1 MVANQIRARGDY
13 AATGAR
19 RRALSQPIGRI
30 GLYLLILILGAI
42 FFAPFLWT
50 ITTSLKRTQELYL
63 FPPVLFPQRGLAYY
77 NYPLVF
83 ERIPFALFFRN
94 TAIITLLATLGS
106 VVSTTLV
113 AYGFAR
119 RRFPFQGALFLLVL
133 STMMLP
139 GEVTI
144 IPKFIL
150 FKELG
155 WVDTFWPLIVPDYL
169 AVNAFYIF
177 LMRQFLLTIPRD
189 FDEAAMV
196 DGASPVRILWSI
208 LLPLIQPAIITVSIL
223 SFLAHWS
230 DFFGPL
236 IYLNSKENLTLS
248 LGLRYF
254 ASSALNF
261 NDNVE
266 PRDHLLM
273 AASLM
278 AAAPA
283 IALFFIAQRYFV
295 RGIVMTGLKG

>member
-1 MVANQIRARGDY
+1 VAASQVRAREVG
-13 AATGAR
+13 AAARAR
-19 RRALSQPIGRI
+19 RGALSGLGGRI
-30 GLYLLILILGAI
+30 GLYLVVCALGAI

-50 ITTSLKRTQELYL
+50 IMTSLKRTQELYL

-83 ERIPFALFFRN
+83 DRIPFGLFFRN
-94 TAIITLLATLGS
+94 TAVITLLATLGS

-119 RRFPFQGALFLLVL
+119 RRFPYQEALFFLVL

-139 GEVTI
+139 AEVTI

-155 WVDTFWPLIVPDYL
+155 WIDTFWPLIVPDFL

-196 DGASPVRILWSI
+196 DGASPLRILLSV
-208 LLPLIQPAIITVSIL
+208 LLPLIQPAMITVAIL
-223 SFLAHWS
+223 SFLAHWN

-236 IYLNSKENLTLS
+236 IYLNTKENLTLS

-254 ASSALNF
+254 ASTALSF
-261 NDNVE
+261 GDNVE

-283 IALFFIAQRYFV
+283 IALFFVAQRYFV

>member
-1 MVANQIRARGDY
+1 VASRQIRAQSVVPLTATRRG
-13 AATGAR
+13 
-19 RRALSQPIGRI
+19 ALTRPIGR
-30 GLYLLILILGAI
+30 GVLYLIVLVLGAA

-50 ITTSLKRTQELYL
+50 ITTSLKQTKELYL
-63 FPPVLFPQRGLAYY
+63 FPPVLFPQNGFAYY

-83 ERIPFALFFRN
+83 DKIPFALFFRN
-94 TAIITLLATLGS
+94 TAIITIFATLGS
-106 VVSTTLV
+106 VVSTALV

-119 RRFPFQGALFLLVL
+119 KRFPLREPLFVVVL

-155 WVDTFWPLIVPDYL
+155 WIDTFFPLIVPEYL

-177 LMRQFLLTIPRD
+177 LMRQFLMTIPRD
-189 FDEAAMV
+189 FDEAATV
-196 DGASPVRILWSI
+196 DGASSLRILWSV
-208 LLPLIQPAIITVSIL
+208 LLPLIQPAVITVSIL
-223 SFLAHWS
+223 SFLAHWG
-230 DFFGPL
+230 DFYGPL

-254 ASSALNF
+254 ASSALTF
-261 NDNVE
+261 GDNVE

-295 RGIVMTGLKG
+295 RGIVMTGIKG

>member
-1 MVANQIRARGDY
+1 
-13 AATGAR
+13 
-19 RRALSQPIGRI
+19 
-30 GLYLLILILGAI
+30 
-42 FFAPFLWT
+42 
-50 ITTSLKRTQELYL
+50 
-63 FPPVLFPQRGLAYY
+63 
-77 NYPLVF
+77 
-83 ERIPFALFFRN
+83 
-94 TAIITLLATLGS
+94 
-106 VVSTTLV
+106 
-113 AYGFAR
+113 
-119 RRFPFQGALFLLVL
+119 
-133 STMMLP
+133 MMLP

-155 WVDTFWPLIVPDYL
+155 WIDTFWPLIVPDFL
-169 AVNAFYIF
+169 AVNAFYVF

-189 FDEAAMV
+189 FDEAAMI
-196 DGASPVRILWSI
+196 DGASPLRILWNV
-208 LLPLIQPAIITVSIL
+208 LLPLIQPALITVAIL
-223 SFLAHWS
+223 SFLAHWN

-254 ASSALNF
+254 ASTALNF
-261 NDNVE
+261 GDNVE

-283 IALFFIAQRYFV
+283 IALFFVAQRYFV

>member
-1 MVANQIRARGDY
+1 VASQRVPMPSVARSP
-13 AATGAR
+13 AIQR
-19 RRALSQPIGRI
+19 RELSRLIDRG
-30 GLYLLILILGAI
+30 GLYLIVLILGAI

-83 ERIPFALFFRN
+83 DRIPFALFFRN
-94 TAIITLLATLGS
+94 TVIITLLATLGS

-119 RRFPFQGALFLLVL
+119 KRFPLREPLFLVVL

-150 FKELG
+150 FKDLG
-155 WVDTFWPLIVPDYL
+155 WIDTFAPLIVPEYL
-169 AVNAFYIF
+169 AVNAFYVF
-177 LMRQFLLTIPRD
+177 LMRQFLMTIPRD

-196 DGASPVRILWSI
+196 DGATSLRILWSV
-208 LLPLIQPAIITVSIL
+208 LLPLIQPAVITVAIL
-223 SFLAHWS
+223 SFLAHWG

-261 NDNVE
+261 GDNVE

-283 IALFFIAQRYFV
+283 IALFFVAQRYFV
-295 RGIVMTGLKG
+295 RGIVMTGIKG

>member
-1 MVANQIRARGDY
+1 VTRLA
-13 AATGAR
+13 
-19 RRALSQPIGRI
+19 
-30 GLYLLILILGAI
+30 LYLVVLVLGAL

-83 ERIPFALFFRN
+83 ERIPFGLFFRN
-94 TAIITLLATLGS
+94 TAIITLFATLGS

-119 RRFPFQGALFLLVL
+119 RRFPLRETLFLVVL

-144 IPKFIL
+144 IPKFVL

-155 WVDTFWPLIVPDYL
+155 WIDSFWPLIVPDFL
-169 AVNAFYIF
+169 AVNAFYVF

-196 DGASPVRILWSI
+196 DGASPLDILWRV
-208 LLPLIQPAIITVSIL
+208 LLPLLQPALITVAIL

-236 IYLNSKENLTLS
+236 IYLNTKEKLTLS

-254 ASSALNF
+254 ASTALSF
-261 NDNVE
+261 GDNVE

-283 IALFFIAQRYFV
+283 IALFFVAQRYFV

>member
-1 MVANQIRARGDY
+1 VAAAQARAEVDQR
-13 AATGAR
+13 ATAVR
-19 RRALSQPIGRI
+19 RPRLAERVQRLA
-30 GLYLLILILGAI
+30 LYLLIVVLGAA

-63 FPPVLFPQRGLAYY
+63 FPPVLLPQRGLAYY
-77 NYPLVF
+77 NYALVF
-83 ERIPFALFFRN
+83 DRIPFALFFRN
-94 TAIITLLATLGS
+94 TAIITIFATLGS

-119 RRFPFQGALFLLVL
+119 QRFPLREPLFIAML

-139 GEVTI
+139 AEVTI

-155 WVDTFWPLIVPDYL
+155 WVDTFWPLIVPEFL
-169 AVNAFYIF
+169 AINAFYVF
-177 LMRQFLLTIPRD
+177 LTRQFLMTIPRD

-196 DGASPVRILWSI
+196 DGASPVRILWSV
-208 LLPLIQPAIITVSIL
+208 LLPLMQPAIITVSIL
-223 SFLAHWS
+223 SFLAHWG

-261 NDNVE
+261 GDNVE

>member
-1 MVANQIRARGDY
+1 VAANQLPARAVGAVSVSRRG
-13 AATGAR
+13 
-19 RRALSQPIGRI
+19 ALRGRLGRI
-30 GLYLLILILGAI
+30 GLYLVVCALGAI

-77 NYPLVF
+77 NFPLVF
-83 ERIPFALFFRN
+83 ERIPFGLFFRN
-94 TAIITLLATLGS
+94 TAVITLLATLGS

-119 RRFPFQGALFLLVL
+119 RRFPLQGPLFLLVL

-155 WVDTFWPLIVPDYL
+155 WIDTFWPLIVPDYL

-196 DGASPVRILWSI
+196 DGASPLRILSSV
-208 LLPLIQPAIITVSIL
+208 LLPLIQPALITVAIL

-236 IYLNSKENLTLS
+236 IYLNSKEKLTLS

-254 ASSALNF
+254 ASTALSF
-261 NDNVE
+261 GDNVE

-283 IALFFIAQRYFV
+283 IALFFVAQRYFV
-295 RGIVMTGLKG
+295 RGIVMTGIKG

>member
-1 MVANQIRARGDY
+1 VR
-13 AATGAR
+13 
-19 RRALSQPIGRI
+19 LSRLA
-30 GLYLLILILGAI
+30 LYLAVLLLGAI

-77 NYPLVF
+77 NYSLVF
-83 ERIPFALFFRN
+83 ERIPFALFFKN
-94 TAIITLLATLGS
+94 TAIITLLATFGS

-119 RRFPFQGALFLLVL
+119 RRFPAQEALFLIVL

-139 GEVTI
+139 NEVTI

-155 WVDTFWPLIVPDYL
+155 WIDTFWPLIVPDFL

-196 DGASPVRILWSI
+196 DGASPPRILWSV
-208 LLPLIQPAIITVSIL
+208 LLPLIQPAMITVAIL

-254 ASSALNF
+254 ASTALSF

-283 IALFFIAQRYFV
+283 IALFFLAQRYFV

>member
-1 MVANQIRARGDY
+1 VSADA
-13 AATGAR
+13 
-19 RRALSQPIGRI
+19 GRLPVSPRLRVSASRLV
-30 GLYLLILILGAI
+30 LYLAVLLLGAI

-77 NYPLVF
+77 NYALVF
-83 ERIPFALFFRN
+83 ERIPFGLFFRN
-94 TAIITLLATLGS
+94 TAVITILATLGS
-106 VVSTTLV
+106 VISTTLV

-119 RRFPFQGALFLLVL
+119 RRFPAQEALFLVVL

-139 GEVTI
+139 NEVTI

-155 WVDTFWPLIVPDYL
+155 WIDTFWPLIVPDFL
-169 AVNAFYIF
+169 AVNAFYVF
-177 LMRQFLLTIPRD
+177 LMRQFMLTIPRD

-196 DGASPVRILWSI
+196 DGASPLRILWSV
-208 LLPLIQPAIITVSIL
+208 LLPLIQPAMITVAIL

-254 ASSALNF
+254 ASTALSF

-283 IALFFIAQRYFV
+283 IALFFVAQRYFV

>member
-1 MVANQIRARGDY
+1 MTRLA
-13 AATGAR
+13 
-19 RRALSQPIGRI
+19 
-30 GLYLLILILGAI
+30 LYLVVLVLGAL

-83 ERIPFALFFRN
+83 ERIPFGLFFRN
-94 TAIITLLATLGS
+94 TAIITLFATLGS

-119 RRFPFQGALFLLVL
+119 RRFPLRETLFLVVL

-144 IPKFIL
+144 IPKFVL

-155 WVDTFWPLIVPDYL
+155 WIDSFWPLIVPDFL
-169 AVNAFYIF
+169 AVNAFYVF

-196 DGASPVRILWSI
+196 DGASPLDILWRV
-208 LLPLIQPAIITVSIL
+208 LLPLLQPALITVAIL

-236 IYLNSKENLTLS
+236 IYLNTKEKLTLS

-254 ASSALNF
+254 ASTALSF
-261 NDNVE
+261 GDNVE

-283 IALFFIAQRYFV
+283 IALFFVAQRYFV

>member
-1 MVANQIRARGDY
+1 VRVSR
-13 AATGAR
+13 
-19 RRALSQPIGRI
+19 L
-30 GLYLLILILGAI
+30 GLYLLILVLGAI

-50 ITTSLKRTQELYL
+50 ITTSLKRTQEIYV
-63 FPPVLFPQRGLAYY
+63 FPPLLLPQRGLAYF

-83 ERIPFALFFRN
+83 ERIPFGLFFRN
-94 TAIITLLATLGS
+94 TAVITIFATLGS
-106 VVSTTLV
+106 VLSTILV

-119 RRFPFQGALFLLVL
+119 QRFPYRDAMFILVL
-133 STMMLP
+133 STMLLP
-139 GEVTI
+139 AEVTI

-155 WVDTFWPLIVPDYL
+155 WIDTFLPLIVPDLL
-169 AVNAFYIF
+169 AINAFYVF
-177 LMRQFLLTIPRD
+177 LMRQFLMTIPRD

-196 DGASPVRILWSI
+196 DGAGPVRILWSV
-208 LLPLIQPAIITVSIL
+208 LLPLIQPAVITVSIL
-223 SFLAHWS
+223 SFLAHWN

-236 IYLNSKENLTLS
+236 IYLNTKENLTLS

-254 ASSALNF
+254 ASTTLTF
-261 NDNVE
+261 GDNVE

-283 IALFFIAQRYFV
+283 IALFFVAQRYFV

>member
-1 MVANQIRARGDY
+1 MK
-13 AATGAR
+13 
-19 RRALSQPIGRI
+19 PGRI
-30 GLYLLILILGAI
+30 ALYAVILVLGVI
-42 FFAPFLWT
+42 FFTPFLWT

-77 NYPLVF
+77 NYPQVF
-83 ERIPFALFFRN
+83 ERIPFGLFFRN
-94 TAIITLLATLGS
+94 TAVITLFATLGS

-113 AYGFAR
+113 GYGFAR
-119 RRFPFQGALFLLVL
+119 QRFPFRDALFVLVL
-133 STMMLP
+133 STMLLP
-139 GEVTI
+139 AEVTI

-155 WVDTFWPLIVPDYL
+155 WIDTFWPLILPDYL
-169 AVNAFYIF
+169 AINAFYVF

-196 DGASPVRILWSI
+196 DGAGPLRILWNV
-208 LLPLIQPAIITVSIL
+208 LLPLIQPAVITVAIL

-236 IYLNSKENLTLS
+236 IYLNTKENLTLS

-254 ASSALNF
+254 ASTMLAF
-261 NDNVE
+261 NDNLE

>member
-1 MVANQIRARGDY
+1 VTRLA
-13 AATGAR
+13 
-19 RRALSQPIGRI
+19 
-30 GLYLLILILGAI
+30 LYLVIFVLGAI

-77 NYPLVF
+77 NYLLVF

-94 TAIITLLATLGS
+94 TAIITVLAALGS

-119 RRFPFQGALFLLVL
+119 RRFPLREALFLVVL

-155 WVDTFWPLIVPDYL
+155 WIDTFWPLIVPDFL
-169 AVNAFYIF
+169 AVNAFYVF
-177 LMRQFLLTIPRD
+177 LLRQFFLTIPRD

-196 DGASPVRILWSI
+196 DGASPVRILWSV
-208 LLPLIQPAIITVSIL
+208 LLPLIQPALITVAIL

-236 IYLNSKENLTLS
+236 IYLNTKENLTLS

-254 ASSALNF
+254 ASTALSF
-261 NDNVE
+261 GDNVE